1 MHKCRFAG
9 RPETYGREDRFE
21 RRRCRSGPF
30 GILHVSRMGHTGSPS
45 GQVTLKI
52 IEKV

>member
-1 MHKCRFAG
+1 MHKCRFTG
-9 RPETYGREDRFE
+9 RPETYGREGWFE
-21 RRRCRSGPF
+21 YRRCRSRPLGV
-30 GILHVSRMGHTGSPS
+30 LHVSRMGHTGSPG